1 MSKTLFINEIVDSV
15 SITHSFDKDEL
26 IFLNTSDILEGK
38 IINATYMK
46 VAELKGQAKK
56 TIKNGDILFSEIR
69 PKNKRYAKI
78 QVENPQD
85 YVVSTKLMVLRKF
98 NIEVLLDY
106 FYYNLINDDML
117 TTLQNRA
124 ENRICSFPQIT
135 FELLS
140 EYKFRIPNKYEQQK
154 IVDVLSIIDTKI
166 ELNNKTNSQL
176 ENLARTIYDYWFVQ
190 FDFPNAVGKPY
201 KSDGGTMVWNKELKC
216 EIPATWETTTIN
228 DVIAV
233 KDGTHDSPKAVE
245 IGYPL
250 ITSKHLMEW
259 GLDFL
264 SANLIS
270 ESDYISINKRSKVD
284 SGDIL
289 FSMIGSVGTVYK
301 IDEKDI
307 SFAIKNVALYK
318 TSENEEYKNFVY
330 MWLKS
335 YYMKSYM
342 SNVLSGS
349 IQKFIG
355 LGDLRTMPIFVP
367 NNETK
372 SYYHLTRSIFEKS
385 NIIREENQELT
396 KLRDWLLPM
405 LMNGQATV
413 E

>member
-46 VAELKGQAKK
+46 VSELKGQAKK

-78 QVENPQD
+78 QVKNPQD

-98 NIEVLLDY
+98 NVDVLLDY

-117 TTLQNRA
+117 TILQNRA

-140 EYKFRIPNKYEQQK
+140 EYKIRIPNKYEQQK

-176 ENLARTIYDYWFVQ
+176 ENFAKTIYDYWFVQ
-190 FDFPNAVGKPY
+190 FDFPNAEGKPY
-201 KSDGGTMVWNKELKC
+201 KSSGGAMVWNKELKC
-216 EIPATWETTTIN
+216 EIPATWETTVIN

-233 KDGTHDSPKAVE
+233 KDGTHDSPKTVE
-245 IGYPL
+245 QGYPL

-259 GLDFL
+259 GLDYL

-318 TSENEEYKNFVY
+318 TSENEEYKNFLY

-355 LGDLRTMPIFVP
+355 LGDLRIMPIFVP

-372 SYYHLTRSIFEKS
+372 RYYYLTRSVFEKS
-385 NIIREENQELT
+385 NILREENQELA

-413 E
+413 